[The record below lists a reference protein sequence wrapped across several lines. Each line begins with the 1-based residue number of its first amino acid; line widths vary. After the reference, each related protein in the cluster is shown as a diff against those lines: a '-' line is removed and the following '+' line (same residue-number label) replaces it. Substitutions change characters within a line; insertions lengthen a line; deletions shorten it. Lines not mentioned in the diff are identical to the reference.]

1 AVLTTRTGISLAQG
15 PSTTVFPVNV
25 TETLGLAAPPIER
38 NAFNRLRIEVRPD
51 RIRFYGN
58 DSLVYEYA
66 DISPTTPWLNLH
78 ARSFRRT
85 LFRNASIHGDVR
97 IPREVALT
105 QGDRLDGWISS
116 YYEEAQPPRLT
127 VGMALNQP
135 TQATATPQGPRFP
148 TVTREPV

>member
-1 AVLTTRTGISLAQG
+1 
-15 PSTTVFPVNV
+15 
-25 TETLGLAAPPIER
+25 
-38 NAFNRLRIEVRPD
+38 
-51 RIRFYGN
+51 IRFYGN

-66 DISPTTPWLNLH
+66 DVSSTTPWLNLH
-78 ARSFRRT
+78 ARSFRPT
-85 LFRNASIHGDVR
+85 LFRNASIRGDVR

-135 TQATATPQGPRFP
+135 TQASTGPQTPRFP
-148 TVTREPV
+148 TVTREPVTENHPWNARDGVIIGRAPDEADPSRTTQSRLYYHRPLRDGESVRYEFLY